1 LSAELGSVG
10 DVGGSEG
17 ASAHEV
23 VRLVEAHS
31 GVSDVLGSTHVV
43 MRLAESVAR
52 HLEGGRA
59 GSRFPLLR
67 VLLRRGPVSAA
78 ECDALARE
86 VVRLR
91 AALASVA
98 VSAWFD
104 APRPSGDPA
113 LEAAAPLSPAPPPSD
128 AFPRRQ
134 GEGPPKTLADAFA
147 WPLFVAEHVARLGG
161 ASRRG
166 VRVEVGPESP
176 AGSLRARFG

>member
-1 LSAELGSVG
+1 MSADLGSVG
-10 DVGGSEG
+10 DVAGSEP
-17 ASAHEV
+17 ASAREV
-23 VRLVEAHS
+23 VRLVEVHS
-31 GVSDVLGSTHVV
+31 GVSDVLGSARGVE
-43 MRLAESVAR
+43 RLAESVTR

-98 VSAWFD
+98 VTALFDVPPPGSA
-104 APRPSGDPA
+104 PA
-113 LEAAAPLSPAPPPSD
+113 LDAAAPLSPVPWPSD
-128 AFPRRQ
+128 PFPRRH

-166 VRVEVGPESP
+166 VRVEVGPENSV
-176 AGSLRARFG
+176 GTLRARFG